1 MRIDKW
7 LWAARLVKT
16 RGAAADALKAGRVSI
31 NGAVA
36 KPAREVRPGDRL
48 ELRIG
53 PTKRLIEVRG
63 LAERRGP
70 ATEAVLLY
78 SESEESV
85 KARKEALEQRRLT
98 RPRFDDAGGRPT
110 KRDRRRLEQ
119 ERFGEAPRRDQ
130 RR

>member
-16 RGAAADALKAGRVSI
+16 RGIAADALKAGRVTI

-36 KPAREVRPGDRL
+36 KPAREVRPGDKL

-53 PTKRLIEVRG
+53 PTKRLIDVRA

-70 ATEAVLLY
+70 ASEAALLYTESEASIKARTEAG
-78 SESEESV
+78 
-85 KARKEALEQRRLT
+85 EQRRLT
-98 RPRFDDAGGRPT
+98 RPRFDDGGGRPT
-110 KRDRRRLEQ
+110 KRDRRRLD
-119 ERFGEAPRRDQ
+119 RD
-130 RR
+130 RGR